1 MGSFS
6 QGRTNV
12 FATLIGND
20 DSARRIEFSKALLG
34 QSSSR
39 ATVTANPSSPIDTLL
54 SGYVINCS
62 SSPSTSL
69 LNASL
74 DPLPNTKPRI
84 AHCPSGPHEILRL
97 IRDVGFDLIV
107 EEWSQT
113 CSTYG
118 IALDFDFPPTSSK
131 SCDIGTNLYLP
142 EHEYSFSPLSTSSL
156 APNEQ
161 NHPFGPSP
169 PTRSYVHHLLLA
181 HEMTSH
187 VILALHNQTVML
199 NFLES
204 IRSVLSRPDGEEKF
218 KEMVERFE
226 EVYRERDETGEYA
239 IVREGRKAWK
249 VVEKAR
255 GKGSMKEKVLE
266 LQREQEESKIVEEK
280 EKVLTTAVLE
290 EGRKELD
297 Q

>member
-1 MGSFS
+1 
-6 QGRTNV
+6 
-12 FATLIGND
+12 
-20 DSARRIEFSKALLG
+20 
-34 QSSSR
+34 
-39 ATVTANPSSPIDTLL
+39 
-54 SGYVINCS
+54 
-62 SSPSTSL
+62 
-69 LNASL
+69 
-74 DPLPNTKPRI
+74 
-84 AHCPSGPHEILRL
+84 
-97 IRDVGFDLIV
+97 
-107 EEWSQT
+107 
-113 CSTYG
+113 
-118 IALDFDFPPTSSK
+118 
-131 SCDIGTNLYLP
+131 
-142 EHEYSFSPLSTSSL
+142 
-156 APNEQ
+156 
-161 NHPFGPSP
+161 
-169 PTRSYVHHLLLA
+169 
-181 HEMTSH
+181 
-187 VILALHNQTVML
+187 ML